1 MEESS
6 MTQNA
11 LVMQRRLRVAGYAGL
26 VWAAFQAAMM
36 LYSRNLTIG
45 SSALNVV
52 PVLLLSV
59 GLLRANIWAA
69 LALAVYGTLRL
80 WMAFPVLVRLFFE
93 SAPLPKHWWIALV
106 AIPFALLWI
115 LAGYHRV
122 SARLIRRQ

>member
-1 MEESS
+1 
-6 MTQNA
+6 MTRNA
-11 LVMQRRLRVAGYAGL
+11 VVVQRRLRVAGYAGL

-36 LYSRNLTIG
+36 IYSGNLTIA

-59 GLLRANIWAA
+59 GLLHANVWAA
-69 LALAVYGTLRL
+69 IALAVYGALRL
-80 WMAFPVLVRLFFE
+80 WMAFPVLVRLFGE
-93 SAPLPKHWWIALV
+93 GAPLPKHWWIALV

-115 LAGYHRV
+115 VAGYQRV